1 MKKIIIFLAI
11 LLTITSCESEL
22 DKMLPRHA
30 IPLDQ
35 MTAEDIEKLMNGVY
49 AEMERQQFNG
59 WFDFDYKAENFRGGP
74 GYVLIDPM
82 MMTPNDG
89 DVKSRWQTS
98 FVVLNQVN
106 ALIESYEA
114 ISGSPTAKENHIGGS
129 GYYFRA
135 LIYYNMAIRW
145 GNVPIL
151 DKQDENLVPISKEED
166 VWKFT
171 EGEIEKSLSML
182 QGFTDSY
189 YVSLEAAQA
198 LATRIY
204 LARGNKTK
212 ALDNANAVLSKSN
225 FALATTSE
233 EFASIY
239 VTDAK
244 SKETIFGLANK
255 RSSSQLLYSNKLNDT
270 DPTWD
275 YSPDADLFLTL
286 FKDDNTLN
294 RKGDKR
300 AKATFSTDDKRVI
313 KFPNGLSG
321 QQLVPT
327 PDQANTPIVVSRI
340 AEMYLVKA
348 ELLGPVDG
356 ADVLLS
362 FLQKRY
368 TTVPT
373 KAAIQALSESDYQ
386 DLILDERHRE
396 FFGEGYRW
404 YDLKRTNRLDLFKT
418 LNGRNYLM
426 YYPIPQNEIDLAG
439 TAAYPQNSGYPGAK

>member
-1 MKKIIIFLAI
+1 MKKIIIFLTLLLAI
-11 LLTITSCESEL
+11 TGCESQL
-22 DKMLPRHA
+22 DKMLPRNA
-30 IPLDQ
+30 IPLDE
-35 MTAEDIEKLMNGVY
+35 MTADDIEKLMTGVY
-49 AEMERQQFNG
+49 AEIERQQFNG
-59 WFDFDYKAENFRGGP
+59 WFDFDYKAENYKEGP
-74 GYVLIDPM
+74 GWVLTDPV
-82 MMTPNDG
+82 MMTPGDG
-89 DVKSRWQTS
+89 DIKNRWQTS

-114 ISGSPTAKENHIGGS
+114 LSGAPTAKEKQIGGT
-129 GYYFRA
+129 GYFFRA
-135 LIYYNMAIRW
+135 LIYYDMAIRW

-151 DKQDENLVPISKEED
+151 DKQNENLVPISQEEN
-166 VWKFT
+166 VWAFT
-171 EGEIEKSLSML
+171 EGNIEKALSIL
-182 QGFTDSY
+182 QGFTNSY

-198 LATRIY
+198 LAARIY

-212 ALDNANAVLSKSN
+212 VLENVNAVLLNNN
-225 FALATTSE
+225 FILANTSE

-255 RSSSQLLYSNKLNDT
+255 RSTGQLVFSQKLNDV

-275 YSPDADLFLTL
+275 YSPATDVFQSLFA
-286 FKDDNTLN
+286 DDNILN
-294 RKGDKR
+294 RKGDRR
-300 AKATFSTDDKRVI
+300 AKATFSSDDKRVI
-313 KFPNGLSG
+313 KFPNGISG

-327 PDQANTPIVVSRI
+327 PDQANTPIVISRI
-340 AEMYLVKA
+340 AEMYLIKA

-356 ADVLLS
+356 ADILLA

-368 TTVPT
+368 DNVPT
-373 KAAIQALSESDYQ
+373 NAAIQALSESDFQ

-396 FFGEGYRW
+396 FYGEGYW
-404 YDLKRTNRLDLFKT
+404 WFDIKRTGRLDLLKT

-439 TAAYPQNSGYPGAK
+439 TTAYPQNPGYAGAK